1 MDEDVGRSRGAAP
14 AESAPALGPLIVQW
28 ELSLERLKLLGY
40 ESRYVGSSK
49 ARRLL
54 HKLSFILP
62 GSNPSHQFEDFVSI
76 SSWLCTEISGDPEL
90 FKRDQFDDP
99 NAVVNKLL
107 LALRKLDFRATF
119 QPAKLKAAYG
129 EAVCS
134 ALDFLTE
141 RAMAARRLEWSSPT
155 YPDADKAEAAE
166 DDEDDDEVVDEAAG
180 EAPDEEQVFEES
192 RAEAGEVSSDDIA
205 AHQVLEAKVDP
216 VEWKT
221 ELERVGPKLR
231 AGQALS
237 TNEWRAHVD
246 LTVTSRGAIAKVLE
260 DTRSDLA
267 GLSKDSADELARM
280 RTKEKYLNHQFSAIC
295 EEYAAVRRQ
304 LEELEA
310 KSAASGERVA
320 RLTGEAAELGDKLE
334 ELKESFESRDS
345 GASDAS
351 PLVRIKA
358 ALQQIKAEIQAFD
371 LRIGVVSHSVLAARV
386 ASNSRRRVRSARSAR
401 QRGFNGARDAED
413 PNAALFEE
421 DE

>member
-1 MDEDVGRSRGAAP
+1 MDEDGGRARGAAP

-28 ELSLERLKLLGY
+28 ELGLERLKLLGY
-40 ESRYVGSSK
+40 EARYAGASK
-49 ARRLL
+49 TKRLL
-54 HKLSFILP
+54 HRLSFILP

-76 SSWLCTEISGDPEL
+76 CSWLIAEASGDLAL

-99 NAVVNKLL
+99 NAVINKLL
-107 LALRKLDFRATF
+107 LALRKLDFRASF

-134 ALDFLTE
+134 VLDFLTE
-141 RAMAARRLEWSSPT
+141 KALAARRLEWSSPV
-155 YPDADKAEAAE
+155 YPDADKAEAVE
-166 DDEDDDEVVDEAAG
+166 DDEEEEVVDEAAG

-192 RAEAGEVSSDDIA
+192 RPEAGEASSDDV

-221 ELERVGPKLR
+221 ELERVGPRLR
-231 AGQALS
+231 AGQTLS
-237 TNEWRAHVD
+237 SNEWRAHVD
-246 LTVTSRGAIAKVLE
+246 LTVTSRGAITRVLE
-260 DTRSDLA
+260 DTRGDLSS
-267 GLSKDSADELARM
+267 LSKDSGEELGRM

-295 EEYAAVRRQ
+295 EEYAALKRT
-304 LEELEA
+304 LDELEG
-310 KSAASGERVA
+310 KSSASGERVA
-320 RLTGEAAELGDKLE
+320 RLTSEASELGDKLE
-334 ELKESFESRDS
+334 ELKESFESRDN
-345 GASDAS
+345 GASDTS

-358 ALQQIKAEIQAFD
+358 ALQQVKAEIQAFD

-401 QRGFNGARDAED
+401 QRGFNGKEAED
-413 PNAALFEE
+413 PDGAFFDE